1 MWFTAPPTSPD
12 WSAATTFLSNADPL
26 MKAIIA
32 RVGPCGL
39 KPRRDYFVVLAQSI
53 FTQQISTKVATVLFN
68 RFGRRLDAFGGLALP
83 DVYEEGRTQ
92 LDLTVEQRLPRG
104 FEMKLSATRLL
115 GQEVRYTQSFPN
127 GDTVT
132 TRQYDLGRAVSLSL
146 SWEPGR

>member
-1 MWFTAPPTSPD
+1 VNAGLTWDGQRSG
-12 WSAATTFLSNADPL
+12 TT
-26 MKAIIA
+26 
-32 RVGPCGL
+32 
-39 KPRRDYFVVLAQSI
+39 
-53 FTQQISTKVATVLFN
+53 ATVLFN

-132 TRQYDLGRAVSLSL
+132 TRQYDLGRAFSLSL